1 MKALV
6 LITALFLANS
16 TFASATISITGI
28 NNNRGVVQLAVW
40 SSQAGFPEDYQKAI
54 LLKTIALDEVNAVEL
69 SELEPGTYA
78 IAIYHDEN
86 EDVVLNRNIFG
97 IPKEGFGFSRNPKIR
112 FGPPKFDEA
121 SVQVSDDSSL
131 TIKINYP

>member
-1 MKALV
+1 M
-6 LITALFLANS
+6 
-16 TFASATISITGI
+16 
-28 NNNRGVVQLAVW
+28 AVW
-40 SSQAGFPEDYQKAI
+40 SSQVGFPEDYQKAI
-54 LLKTIALDEVNAVEL
+54 LLKTIALDEVSSVEL

-112 FGPPKFDEA
+112 FGPPKFGEVAVQIDE
-121 SVQVSDDSSL
+121 QSSL